1 MTEEHLTALL
11 KASEAKKDA
20 EGWHVMAEGRHVTL
34 HVGFNGASLN
44 VSRVQAMRHEGA
56 LLSARTTRGDV
67 YVLAMQDVF
76 AGALEPA
83 TSTNRKAGF
92 V

>member
-11 KASEAKKDA
+11 KASGAKKDA
-20 EGWHVMAEGRHVTL
+20 DGWQVMAEGRHLTL

-44 VSRVQAMRHEGA
+44 VARVEALRHEGS
-56 LLSARTTRGDV
+56 LLSARTSRGDV
-67 YVLAMQDVF
+67 YVLAMEDVF

-83 TSTNRKAGF
+83 ASTGRKAGF